1 MAQKGNLSFVKR
13 QREIK
18 KKEIRQEKLE
28 KRKIRNE
35 EKKIIRSLCQ
45 KRNNMFAMRL
55 SI

>member
-35 EKKIIRSLCQ
+35 EKKSNNSEQDLSLE
-45 KRNNMFAMRL
+45 KEE
-55 SI
+55 